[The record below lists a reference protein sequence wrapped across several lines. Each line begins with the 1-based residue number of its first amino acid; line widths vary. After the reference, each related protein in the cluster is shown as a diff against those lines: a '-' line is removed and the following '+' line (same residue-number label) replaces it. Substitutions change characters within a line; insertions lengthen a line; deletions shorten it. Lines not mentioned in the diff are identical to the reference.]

1 MIPIKRE
8 KTQWWLR
15 RDPALHCVRGCPTAI
30 IGRKARANSVRWLA
44 GALDLPFLRGISSTE
59 VAVGSAVGE
68 RFDAQGLQA
77 GGEPSIQATN
87 SGTAWRSPQ
96 RNRKLSK

>member
-1 MIPIKRE
+1 VVAAAGPGLALCTGLSNSNYRQKSTRE
-8 KTQWWLR
+8 LCSMACR
-15 RDPALHCVRGCPTAI
+15 CFG
-30 IGRKARANSVRWLA
+30 
-44 GALDLPFLRGISSTE
+44 LPFLRGISSTE

-77 GGEPSIQATN
+77 GDEPSIQATN

-96 RNRKLSK
+96 RNRKL